1 MADDEDLRKEVVVE
15 TERRGHVRLF
25 RKQNGWDL
33 LIAWFVTRITLALSR
48 IWSYKVNLLKRR
60 VRCIVR

>member
-25 RKQNGWDL
+25 KKQNGWDL
-33 LIAWFVTRITLALSR
+33 LIAWFVTRIT
-48 IWSYKVNLLKRR
+48 VFE
-60 VRCIVR
+60 